1 MNQQFFKNTSTS
13 YLAFF
18 ASIVLLFGATM
29 HSEIAT
35 GKEFNAEKYM
45 KSLDRKTDKKRES
58 IRNTK
63 TNIEVRGTKYY
74 VAQDGNDQND
84 GLSPATPIKSIDK
97 VNSLPLKA
105 GDAVLFKRGDLWRG
119 HITSCY
125 GVTYSA
131 YGKGPKPT
139 IYGSP
144 YDAATMGVWRETE
157 AKNVYVYDKELPDD
171 IGTLVFNHG
180 EGCAF
185 KVMKVNQA
193 DGSTLHIDTNE
204 PFADYRDLKRDLDFY
219 HDYRGTK
226 RVYLYSKEGNPA
238 KRFNSIELLTKGH
251 IIKGSGNIV
260 VDNLCLKY
268 CGSHGIGFGTIDSLT
283 VTNCELGWIGGSIQA
298 EGIFGRN
305 HPTRYGNA
313 IEIYGGCKY
322 FYVDNCYIY
331 QVYDAAITHQHQG
344 DGNET
349 IRMEN
354 VTYSNNLVEDCVYSI
369 EYFLGR
375 PRVEEAKHMMENILM
390 CNNILRSAGEGWG
403 YQRPDKTTPAQIK
416 SWGHHNPATNFIIR
430 DNIIDC
436 CTEYLLNIDASDR
449 SWLPRLERNVY
460 IQRKG
465 GLGIATGYNTQ
476 GFNFDKNFK
485 KQLEELYHETEA
497 TIYEIE

>member
-1 MNQQFFKNTSTS
+1 MNQQFFKNTPTS
-13 YLAFF
+13 YIAFF
-18 ASIVLLFGATM
+18 ASIVLLFLATM

-35 GKEFNAEKYM
+35 GKEVNVEKYM
-45 KSLDRKTDKKRES
+45 KLLDRKTDKKRES

-144 YDAATMGVWRETE
+144 YDAATTGVWRETE
-157 AKNVYVYDKELPDD
+157 AKNVYVYDQELPDD

-185 KVMKVNQA
+185 KVMKVHQA

-226 RVYLYSKEGNPA
+226 RVYLYSEKGNPA

-283 VTNCELGWIGGSIQA
+283 VTNCA
-298 EGIFGRN
+298 
-305 HPTRYGNA
+305 
-313 IEIYGGCKY
+313 
-322 FYVDNCYIY
+322 
-331 QVYDAAITHQHQG
+331 
-344 DGNET
+344 
-349 IRMEN
+349 
-354 VTYSNNLVEDCVYSI
+354 
-369 EYFLGR
+369 
-375 PRVEEAKHMMENILM
+375 
-390 CNNILRSAGEGWG
+390 
-403 YQRPDKTTPAQIK
+403 
-416 SWGHHNPATNFIIR
+416 
-430 DNIIDC
+430 
-436 CTEYLLNIDASDR
+436 
-449 SWLPRLERNVY
+449 
-460 IQRKG
+460 
-465 GLGIATGYNTQ
+465 
-476 GFNFDKNFK
+476 
-485 KQLEELYHETEA
+485 
-497 TIYEIE
+497 